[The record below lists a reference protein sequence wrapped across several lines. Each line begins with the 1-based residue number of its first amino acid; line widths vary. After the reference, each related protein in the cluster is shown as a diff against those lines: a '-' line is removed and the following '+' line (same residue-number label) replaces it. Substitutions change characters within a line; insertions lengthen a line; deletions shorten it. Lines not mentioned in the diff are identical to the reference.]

1 MVHAFYVLSKKT
13 IANRNF
19 QRFSLLEVLYFYHYN
34 CEAFQENFCVLY
46 MTWFNVFFFF
56 RDIQW
61 FQHYLLQIFF
71 FRVIEL
77 LLDHWEISSD
87 HTCTDV
93 LLDSPFCSADHLT
106 CLSFHQGH
114 AVLIIVASLVAVQLL
129 SHVHSLPHHELY
141 HARLPCLPLFP
152 EFAQTHI
159 HGVSDAVQ
167 PPNPLSHPSPRAL
180 TLSQHQ
186 GLFQ

>member
-71 FRVIEL
+71 FSS
-77 LLDHWEISSD
+77 HWIAFRPLRNIKWSYMHRCSSGFTILFCWPFDMSVISSGPCCLD
-87 HTCTDV
+87 YRGFTCC
-93 LLDSPFCSADHLT
+93 CSVAKSCPLFAT
-106 CLSFHQGH
+106 PRTAPRQ
-114 AVLIIVASLVAVQLL
+114 ASLSSTV
-129 SHVHSLPHHELY
+129 P
-141 HARLPCLPLFP
+141 
-152 EFAQTHI
+152 
-159 HGVSDAVQ
+159 GVCS
-167 PPNPLSHPSPRAL
+167 NSHPW
-180 TLSQHQ
+180 SQWCRPTT
-186 GLFQ
+186 